1 MATAKE
7 EAKTKTVASD
17 GMELVKAFYPD
28 IPGTHYSGD
37 IQVGINGKMFLVKR
51 GEEVEI
57 PRCVKEVIDWSMS
70 EDQKTEKKLAELEG
84 R

>member
-1 MATAKE
+1 MATAKAE
-7 EAKTKTVASD
+7 TKTEASD

-37 IQVGINGKMFLVKR
+37 IQVGINGEMFLVKR
-51 GEEVEI
+51 GEDVEI

-70 EDQKTEKKLAELEG
+70 EDIKTEKKLKELES

>member
-1 MATAKE
+1 MATAKAE
-7 EAKTKTVASD
+7 TKTEASD
-17 GMELVKAFYPD
+17 GMELVKAFYQD

-37 IQVGINGKMFLVKR
+37 IQVGINGKMYLVKR
-51 GEEVEI
+51 GEDVEI

-70 EDQKTEKKLAELEG
+70 EDQKTEKKLKELEG